1 MKASLLCSATLFSL
15 ATFAFPANLLSND
28 ISDDTLADI
37 AVLAAKIKRAA
48 EERPD
53 ASNVKRG
60 FNADAQRISTSGD
73 HQYIAPGP
81 NDLRGPCPGLNAM
94 ANHGYISRSGVS
106 SIVELTTAS
115 NEVFGMGLDLSG
127 FLSVYAA
134 VMDGDVAS
142 VSIGGAPKSGLLG
155 GVTSSIGLLG
165 KPQGLAGSHNRFEC
179 DASPTRSDEYVTGD
193 PASVNLSQFEE
204 LVAMPLGPNGIDLS
218 VIFPFRVE
226 RTKQSIATNGHF
238 FAGPLTHLAVNSAAF
253 YFTYRFFANHSAEYP
268 EGYLDVNTLKSFEGI
283 TGEQGNYKWA
293 SGQERIPENWYRRA
307 IGDDYGILGLDLDAV
322 DAITKYPEL
331 VRVGGNTGQPN
342 TFVGV
347 DVDDL
352 TGNVFNA
359 QTLLEGNNA
368 MCLAFT
374 AAQVASPD
382 ILRGLLGNIVK
393 AVQHLTDALNPIL
406 QTLGCPELV
415 KYDATLFDRFPGA
428 GSGL

>member
-352 TGNVFNA
+352 TGN
-359 QTLLEGNNA
+359 TLLEGNNA